1 MSRIFSITSHLLLGD
16 LVKVSSSDLSA
27 ITLRFIAIIMNP
39 SANAFVPAA
48 EVNARIHLSEIEVNR
63 PHGSVNPDA
72 VAFVPAAERAAL
84 QRISDLERE
93 ISTLSGSVEALQ
105 VSSIN

>member
-1 MSRIFSITSHLLLGD
+1 M
-16 LVKVSSSDLSA
+16 
-27 ITLRFIAIIMNP
+27 M
-39 SANAFVPAA
+39 
-48 EVNARIHLSEIEVNR
+48 
-63 PHGSVNPDA
+63 NPDA

-93 ISTLSGSVEALQ
+93 IATLSGSVEALQ

>member
-1 MSRIFSITSHLLLGD
+1 MSRIYVTSLHICFYD

-48 EVNARIHLSEIEVNR
+48 EVNARINLSEIKVNR
-63 PHGSVNPDA
+63 PRGSVNPEA